1 MERKGELRM
10 TNKLLKELNELHFS
24 IKDAQVRIE
33 SALCELNKLRAEND
47 LDKNYYAGKFNEMF
61 GDLVRKKK

>member
-1 MERKGELRM
+1 M

-24 IKDAQVRIE
+24 IRDAQERIE

-47 LDKNYYAGKFNEMF
+47 LDTAYTSAKFSEMLDVVT
-61 GDLVRKKK
+61 GEKK

>member
-1 MERKGELRM
+1 M

-47 LDKNYYAGKFNEMF
+47 LDENYYAGKFNEMF
-61 GDLVRKKK
+61 GDLTVKKK

>member
-10 TNKLLKELNELHFS
+10 TKKLLKELNELHFS

-33 SALCELNKLRAEND
+33 SALCELNKLRSEND
-47 LDKNYYAGKFNEMF
+47 LDAAYSATKFDEMIDSIT
-61 GDLVRKKK
+61 GEKK